1 MMGLP
6 ARATR
11 DSWRPATTLG
21 VVFVHLVALLAP
33 FYYSWQG
40 LAAFLLFY
48 YLTGC
53 WGVTFGY
60 HRLFSHRSFKAH
72 PLVKYFAALMGCL
85 TLQSGPLWWS
95 AHHRLHHRESDKPM
109 DPHSPKDGFLWSHML
124 WFNYTHPSLASNE
137 AIYKA
142 VPDLSQDA
150 VLRWMDKHFEAISI
164 AKAALLWGL
173 SALIWD
179 LSVAWSVLL
188 WGCFLRT
195 VVLWHGTWLI
205 NSATHCWGYKSY
217 DSGDDSL
224 NNPWVTVFTF
234 GEGWHNNHHARQRPA
249 RSGHRWYELDP
260 TYWHIALLNA
270 LGLVWDVVPLT
281 AKSAKPVLTP
291 VSGTSAAGVKRQAA
305 QVTPPTQK
313 QTIKR

>member
-124 WFNYTHPSLASNE
+124 WFNYTHPSLTSNE

-150 VLRWMDKHFEAISI
+150 VLRWMDKHFITVSI
-164 AKAALLWGL
+164 LANLTIAATAW
-173 SALIWD
+173 LIWD
-179 LSVAWSVLL
+179 AYVALSAFVWV
-188 WGCFLRT
+188 GYVRT
-195 VVLWHGTWLI
+195 VVVWHCTWLV
-205 NSATHCWGYKSY
+205 NSATHRWGYKTY
-217 DSGDDSL
+217 ESGDDSL
-224 NNPWVTVFTF
+224 NNWWVALLTF
-234 GEGWHNNHHARQRPA
+234 GEGWHNNHHAKQRVA
-249 RSGHRWYELDP
+249 RSGHQWWEYDV
-260 TYWHIALLNA
+260 TYALITVFRS
-270 LGLVWDVVPLT
+270 LGLVWDVVPMPNEREVNQI
-281 AKSAKPVLTP
+281 KPVP
-291 VSGTSAAGVKRQAA
+291 VTVSENQAA
-305 QVTPPTQK
+305 AQAPKAPKAKVLTGS
-313 QTIKR
+313 R